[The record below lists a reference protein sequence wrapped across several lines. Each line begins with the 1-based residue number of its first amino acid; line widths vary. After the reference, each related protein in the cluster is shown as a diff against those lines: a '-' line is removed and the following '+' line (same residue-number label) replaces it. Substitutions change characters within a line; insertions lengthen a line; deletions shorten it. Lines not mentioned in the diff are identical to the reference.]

1 VPLPSTSFS
10 STPFS
15 SSSDDLHQRAVLL
28 LRLLARE
35 AELPLEQVD
44 SARSRLTVVRGLR
57 RSATPRYRT
66 TSGDGTGRTWM
77 CNRRWS
83 AG

>member
-1 VPLPSTSFS
+1 VPIPSTSDDL
-10 STPFS
+10 T
-15 SSSDDLHQRAVLL
+15 SDDLTSGDLQQRAVLL
-28 LRLLARE
+28 LLLLARE

-44 SARSRLTVVRGLR
+44 SARSRLTVVRGLL
-57 RSATPRYRT
+57 RSAARRHRT

-83 AG
+83 AA